1 MTITREEVLEA
12 LWIMSKLKEV
22 YPELLDNYDEMA
34 IVGAMTALDKVKEK
48 VK

>member
-22 YPELLDNYDEMA
+22 YPKLLDNYDEMA
-34 IVGAMTALDKVKEK
+34 IVGAMTALDKVKEEIK
-48 VK
+48 

>member
-22 YPELLDNYDEMA
+22 YPKLLDNYDEMA
-34 IVGAMTALDKVKEK
+34 IAGAMSALDKVKEK
-48 VK
+48 IK

>member
-1 MTITREEVLEA
+1 MKITREEILEA
-12 LWIMSKLKEV
+12 LWIICKLKEV

-34 IVGAMTALDKVKEK
+34 IAGTLTALDKVKEK

>member
-22 YPELLDNYDEMA
+22 YPKLLDNYDQMA
-34 IVGAMTALDKVKEK
+34 ISGTMSALDKVKENMK
-48 VK
+48 